1 VAVNGFTI
9 IATLFI
15 IVLYE
20 KLSSNYKLQEN
31 KCCDCPTLIMVVKEF
46 LLTVS

>member
-1 VAVNGFTI
+1 VAVNGLTI

-15 IVLYE
+15 IEVFYE
-20 KLSSNYKLQEN
+20 TIKLHEN
-31 KCCDCPTLIMVVKEF
+31 KCCHCPTILVGVNEF